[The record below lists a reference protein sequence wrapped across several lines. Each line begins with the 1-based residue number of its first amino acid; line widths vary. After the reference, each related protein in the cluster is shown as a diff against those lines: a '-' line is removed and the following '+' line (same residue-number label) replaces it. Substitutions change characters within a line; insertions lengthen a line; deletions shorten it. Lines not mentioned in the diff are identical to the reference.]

1 VQRNRQDGNGLEGS
15 EMTKQKTRTKEP
27 INWIDVSD
35 ELPDSGT
42 EVLVCFERND
52 CEERDT
58 CIAEYDDSRNDI
70 GPWFVDGGQ
79 THFGFVMFWAEKPE
93 GPKR

>member
-1 VQRNRQDGNGLEGS
+1 MSDWVAVTDETIEWVS
-15 EMTKQKTRTKEP
+15 A
-27 INWIDVSD
+27 SD
-35 ELPDSGT
+35 ELPDAGT

-58 CIAEYDDSRNDI
+58 CMAVFDDSDDDV
-70 GPWFVDGGQ
+70 PWSVDGGL
-79 THFGFVMFWAEKPE
+79 THFGLVMFWARKPE